1 MRTAIVMAL
10 AAVLGGTTVLAADA
24 APADAAPPAAPRTRA
39 EVEQRL
45 VELVNR
51 QLDLSA
57 SIQARQKKL
66 DEIWQDERMSVP
78 GMDKLRQRRA
88 ALLAQVAEVEA
99 EMRKL
104 AAQQPEH
111 QAEQRLL
118 DEERAA
124 FAALAREVEEL
135 RKRRFALP

>member
-118 DEERAA
+118 DE
-124 FAALAREVEEL
+124 
-135 RKRRFALP
+135 